1 MGTEANPHGSDD
13 HEKLPPMRSQ
23 TELNLPP
30 VEPWPEPV
38 NGKQLL
44 DELMQWLARLVVLP
58 NGRGKRWRCG
68 SCILRH
74 SEFWLHARNGLC
86 LENDQRTGQGRRNQR
101 AQR

>member
-44 DELMQWLARLVVLP
+44 DELMHWLARLVVLP
-58 NGRGKRWRCG
+58 KW
-68 SCILRH
+68 
-74 SEFWLHARNGLC
+74 A
-86 LENDQRTGQGRRNQR
+86 
-101 AQR
+101 AQTVALWIVHTSAF